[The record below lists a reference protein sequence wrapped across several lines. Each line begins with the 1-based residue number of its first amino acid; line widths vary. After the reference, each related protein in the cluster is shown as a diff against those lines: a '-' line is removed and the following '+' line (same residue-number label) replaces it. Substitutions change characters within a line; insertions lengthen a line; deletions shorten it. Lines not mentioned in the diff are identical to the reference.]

1 MFQFFIK
8 TAEASTADF
17 YNVVDKVLNVIVNPV
32 IETLFVLA
40 TFYFI
45 YNVVKYLVSVDPK
58 DLDRARGGV
67 VNGLIGMFVMI
78 SVFGLMQLYLR
89 FIGEGDISVD
99 NGTIKIQ
106 TDNKIKFEGLE

>member
-1 MFQFFIK
+1 MEPQQPSLHQHHIIFQCKIK
-8 TAEASTADF
+8 YKFLYYSIHLINLLT
-17 YNVVDKVLNVIVNPV
+17 I
-32 IETLFVLA
+32 